1 MYEGKLSVDNRE
13 VAELL
18 SRIADMLEFKGENP
32 FKVRSYRNAAEIIED
47 LGESV
52 SEIVARGGAAAL
64 EKIHGIGK
72 SLSAQIVEIVQTGS
86 SHVIEELRREFPET
100 VLDLL
105 RVSGIGL
112 KTAQSLYRNFGVKS
126 LEDLR
131 AFAEGGGLGSVPG
144 LGQKTAEKIIRSL
157 ERIEAERGQMRLNE
171 AIELARSLVRQ
182 LEPKANR
189 LEIVGQI
196 RRWCE
201 MVSAIELLAS
211 GQPSALIEAFIQL
224 PQISQVKV
232 KLPDRVEA
240 ETTKEVKAILHIAPE
255 ENFAAAMV
263 RTTSSEDHLRQLE
276 ALARE
281 MGLGFEGF
289 QLIRENRPLRLEG
302 ERELYRALGLEF
314 IPPELRE
321 GRGEIEAARAG
332 KMPKLIARADIRGD
346 LHMHTDWSDGR
357 NTIREMIEAA
367 RALGH
372 SYIAITDHTKSSSVA
387 NGNTAEELL
396 EEIREINQVARDYT
410 DICVLKG
417 AEVDILSDGSL
428 DLPFE
433 VLDELDWII
442 CSIHSG
448 FHQGRQRIT
457 DRVISAMRTGYPN
470 AFAHP
475 TGRLLGQRPPYEI
488 DLEQVIEAAREHHVR
503 LELNASPYRLDLN
516 DKWLRVAKSAG
527 VGIVIN
533 TDSHNA
539 RSLEDMRYGVMMA
552 RRAWLEP
559 EDVLNSKP
567 LEELLEE
574 LGRKKSRRGRA

>member
-1 MYEGKLSVDNRE
+1 MDNRE

-52 SEIVARGGAAAL
+52 AEIVAEGGAASL
-64 EKIHGIGK
+64 EKIPGIGK

-105 RVSGIGL
+105 RVSGIGM
-112 KTAQSLYRNFGVKS
+112 KTAQTLYRNFGIKS

-144 LGQKTAEKIIRSL
+144 LGQKTAERILKSL
-157 ERIEAERGQMRLNE
+157 ARIEAERGQMRLSD
-171 AIELARSLVRQ
+171 AMELARSLAKM
-182 LEPKANR
+182 LEPKASR
-189 LEIVGQI
+189 LEIVGPI

-201 MVSAIELLAS
+201 MVDAIELLAS
-211 GQPSALIEAFIQL
+211 GQPDDLIETFASS

-232 KLPDRVEA
+232 KLRDRVEA
-240 ETTKEVKAILHIAPE
+240 ETTKEVKAILHIAPHGE
-255 ENFAAAMV
+255 MAGAMV
-263 RTTSSEDHLRQLE
+263 RTTGSSEHLRQLE
-276 ALARE
+276 GLARE
-281 MGLGFEGF
+281 MGLKFEGF
-289 QLIRENRPLRLEG
+289 QLIRDGRPLRLES
-302 ERELYRALGLEF
+302 EHEFYRALGLEF

-332 KMPKLIARADIRGD
+332 KMPKLITQSDIRGD
-346 LHMHTDWSDGR
+346 FHMHTDWSDGR
-357 NTIREMIEAA
+357 NTIRDMIEAA
-367 RALGH
+367 RALGY

-396 EEIREINQVARDYT
+396 EEINEINQVARDYP

-448 FHQGRQRIT
+448 FHQDKQRIT

-488 DLEQVIEAAREHHVR
+488 DLEQVIEAAREHQVR

-516 DKWLRVAKSAG
+516 DRWLRVAKEAG
-527 VGIVIN
+527 VGVVIN

-552 RRAWLEP
+552 RRAWLAP

-567 LEELLEE
+567 LEALLEE
-574 LGRKKSRRGRA
+574 LSGKKSRRAHLRK